1 MARTSDTEP
10 KQSDEQRRARAEAQR
25 TERAKY
31 LADLVADGRY
41 LDLLRTRARIAVDE
55 AAAILGLGRTAAYK
69 AAARGQLADGVPVV
83 RVGPRKYA
91 VGTAHI
97 RRVLGI
103 DE

>member
-1 MARTSDTEP
+1 MATLSNISPTPTNEA
-10 KQSDEQRRARAEAQR
+10 RRARAEAQR
-25 TERAKY
+25 TERAQY
-31 LADLVADGRY
+31 LADLMTDGRY

>member
-1 MARTSDTEP
+1 
-10 KQSDEQRRARAEAQR
+10 
-25 TERAKY
+25 
-31 LADLVADGRY
+31 
-41 LDLLRTRARIAVDE
+41 
-55 AAAILGLGRTAAYK
+55 
-69 AAARGQLADGVPVV
+69 VPVV